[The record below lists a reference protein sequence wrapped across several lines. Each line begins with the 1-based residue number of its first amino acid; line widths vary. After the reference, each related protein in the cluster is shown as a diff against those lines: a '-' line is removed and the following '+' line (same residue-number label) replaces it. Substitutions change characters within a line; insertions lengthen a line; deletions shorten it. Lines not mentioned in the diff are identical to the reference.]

1 MNETCLELLSALD
14 EVDKPYFEPIVQ
26 QAADKIKAE
35 EARIFYLMLQHGDP
49 PMCSNVYLF

>member
-14 EVDKPYFEPIVQ
+14 EVDKPYFEPIAP

-35 EARIFYLMLQHGDP
+35 EARIFYLMLQQVIH
-49 PMCSNVYLF
+49 